1 MKSKNTENV
10 EKSVLSGDQIIII
23 KKVMHIITTSEN
35 LTYSPSFIDE
45 VCSIFIDLIKHHSG
59 SQMSSL
65 FILRLFFLQ
74 NFIFGAEK
82 VCELCDLIIDM
93 LSLSR
98 FGSIPATVM
107 ALCCVGNLLS
117 HEYGKRMIL
126 GHKTIEKVIDV
137 AVGMYIY
144 VYVHVY
150 INVCILMY
158 VYLRLCIYIYVYI
171 YVFIYCIYKRRLKRY
186 RCSCR
191 YIYMYMYICIYIYV
205 HKYILYTYVYIFIFV
220 YLNIHAYRGFIT

>member
-10 EKSVLSGDQIIII
+10 EKCVLSGDQIIII

-59 SQMSSL
+59 SRMSSL

-186 RCSCR
+186 RCSCI
-191 YIYMYMYICIYIYV
+191 YIYICIC
-205 HKYILYTYVYIFIFV
+205 TYVYIYMFISTSYIRMCI
-220 YLNIHAYRGFIT
+220 YLYLFT